1 MKKAFLCILFILILS
16 LVSCKDKDDNPKEEY
31 NWPYTQKVAILSQDD
46 GWYYTFSHSY
56 YEEEDNDSG
65 LIPFN
70 FFAINLRYRYN
81 DAYMTT
87 EKVVVDDKVVD
98 KVVPQTVQILG
109 ASNSEE
115 IKNDMYD
122 VAELLKYDGGE
133 VTKEELLELTVDD
146 IEFEELDEGL
156 FIGLMKTAL
165 NSEPHKE
172 GKYAEIPSYAL
183 LTEPEY
189 LSNYKFQIGFLN
201 YMGCIDVIYIDVLYK
216 TGSEYD
222 AYIQLSDMVDSG
234 EASEEQLKLFEKI
247 QDISKGIVEENNFTY
262 KEDGENVIADVDISR
277 LYNFLTDIENSNYT
291 KYIVMQ

>member
-1 MKKAFLCILFILILS
+1 MKKAFLCILIILSLS

-115 IKNDMYD
+115 IKRN
-122 VAELLKYDGGE
+122 
-133 VTKEELLELTVDD
+133 
-146 IEFEELDEGL
+146 
-156 FIGLMKTAL
+156 
-165 NSEPHKE
+165 
-172 GKYAEIPSYAL
+172 
-183 LTEPEY
+183 
-189 LSNYKFQIGFLN
+189 
-201 YMGCIDVIYIDVLYK
+201 
-216 TGSEYD
+216 
-222 AYIQLSDMVDSG
+222 
-234 EASEEQLKLFEKI
+234 
-247 QDISKGIVEENNFTY
+247 
-262 KEDGENVIADVDISR
+262 
-277 LYNFLTDIENSNYT
+277 
-291 KYIVMQ
+291 